1 MLDEVTFDEIIG
13 LEIQGWIMNLEG
25 TRMNAALSELEL
37 LASGTP
43 FAKSDRL
50 YRRLRGDYTQAD
62 FARTSDEHEETEAIV
77 RRDKKLSEFINNQK
91 FSERTINEV
100 IARKNATRRLLR
112 SQVRFSSTPNS
123 MTETHLQHQHISLTD
138 DVNASE
144 WSTTSEQPQGAGQ
157 GLQTLASYV
166 EARDAPA
173 SGGYSPPITT
183 ISSGWHRTATTVT
196 STTTVANTQSTN
208 AAQSG
213 PRSVFSTG
221 AYHRS
226 DDLVKCTFTD
236 RYTFEVSRVAAMQM
250 VQMQALTEE
259 YRKEISELQIQ
270 MSQLISSTRTH
281 LNMQNSTA
289 PHKQK
294 TANFRDTF
302 SMQYLLE
309 TNSTVHEQSAAL
321 NTNKQRE
328 AARNTNAQREAAL
341 KANAQREATL
351 NATKQRD

>member
-1 MLDEVTFDEIIG
+1 MSELDEVTFDETIG

-25 TRMNAALSELEL
+25 TRMDAALSELEL

-62 FARTSDEHEETEAIV
+62 FARTSDEDEETEAIV
-77 RRDKKLSEFINNQK
+77 RRDEKLSEFINKQE

-123 MTETHLQHQHISLTD
+123 MTETNLQHQDMSLTD
-138 DVNASE
+138 AVNESE
-144 WSTTSEQPQGAGQ
+144 WLTTNEQPQGAGE
-157 GLQTLASYV
+157 GLQTLASDA
-166 EARDAPA
+166 EARDALA

-196 STTTVANTQSTN
+196 STTTVASTQSTN

-221 AYHRS
+221 AYHRP

-236 RYTFEVSRVAAMQM
+236 GYTYEVPRVAAMQM

-281 LNMQNSTA
+281 LNMQNSAA
-289 PHKQK
+289 PHKHK
-294 TANFRDTF
+294 TVNFRDTF
-302 SMQYLLE
+302 SMQYLPF
-309 TNSTVHEQSAAL
+309 
-321 NTNKQRE
+321 
-328 AARNTNAQREAAL
+328 
-341 KANAQREATL
+341 
-351 NATKQRD
+351 